1 MLDSFITDVKYS
13 EIIFTLN
20 ASVNEELVGEVTRV
34 MSSLSL
40 YSRDCVATT
49 NNRYTKHQATLA

>member
-1 MLDSFITDVKYS
+1 MLDNFILYQCIFK
-13 EIIFTLN
+13 FTLN

-40 YSRDCVATT
+40 YSGDCVATT
-49 NNRYTKHQATLA
+49 NNSYTKHQATLA